1 MPLDQTWNYLSPAKI
16 VFGQNSF
23 QTLKKIVLNQ
33 NITKNIL
40 LVTGQV
46 NMKKYGYVD
55 QIYKMLYNW
64 SVYHFDAISP
74 DPTPEVIQEGMKFIE
89 PRKIELIIALGGGS
103 VLDAGKVFS
112 TLQEKS
118 HNLHQCLLLFLESDP
133 FFRTAVRV
141 DLSLV

>member
-23 QTLKKIVLNQ
+23 QTLKKIVLSQ

-40 LVTGQV
+40 LVTGQI

-64 SVYHFDAISP
+64 SVYHFDAVSP
-74 DPTPEVIQEGMKFIE
+74 DPTPEVIK
-89 PRKIELIIALGGGS
+89 
-103 VLDAGKVFS
+103 
-112 TLQEKS
+112 
-118 HNLHQCLLLFLESDP
+118 
-133 FFRTAVRV
+133 
-141 DLSLV
+141 